1 MINSELKIVGL
12 VLPPSHPS
20 PKGEG
25 VKNSG
30 SIDIISPMGE
40 IRKGV
45 NNTILNVNK
54 IRN

>member
-1 MINSELKIVGL
+1 MIFSELKIDGL

-25 VKNSG
+25 VRNFDSVE
-30 SIDIISPMGE
+30 IISPLGE

-45 NNTILNVNK
+45 KYALVLIQSM
-54 IRN
+54 